1 MAKSSRWCFTINN
14 WTEDEKD
21 RLLAWASQYLVVG
34 EEVGENGTPHLQGF
48 VVFSGQKRLS
58 GVKKLSDRAH
68 WEIARGTSE
77 QAASYCKKDRKF
89 VEVGQCPKTAA
100 QAAGDAEITRWE
112 IARDAAKR
120 GAFDEIPADIWYRYY
135 RTSKEIAKDHMAE
148 PADADDVTGVWIY
161 GMPGVGKSRK
171 ARSDYP
177 GAYKKMQNKWWDGYQ
192 YQKYV
197 IMDDVDS
204 KEMGHLLKI
213 WLDRYAFLA
222 ETKGGALHIRP
233 EKIVVTSNYS
243 IEELFGHDS
252 RLVQSIM
259 RRCHVIKM

>member
-1 MAKSSRWCFTINN
+1 MAQSSRRWCFTINN

-34 EEVGENGTPHLQGF
+34 EEVGESGTPHLQGY
-48 VVFSGQKRLS
+48 VVFSGMKRLS
-58 GVKKLSDRAH
+58 AVKKLSDRAH

-77 QAASYCKKDRKF
+77 QAAAYCKKDGKF
-89 VEVGQCPKTAA
+89 VEIGECPKTAGVTE
-100 QAAGDAEITRWE
+100 QERWKV
-112 IARDAAKR
+112 ALAAAKA
-120 GAFDEIPADIWYRYY
+120 GKFDEISEDIRFRYY
-135 RTSKEIAKDHMAE
+135 RTCKEIAKDHMEA

-171 ARSDYP
+171 ARADYP

-222 ETKGGALHIRP
+222 ETKGGALNIRP
-233 EKIVVTSNYS
+233 EKIVITSNYS
-243 IEELFGHDS
+243 IEQLFGHDPV
-252 RLVQSIM
+252 LVESIV